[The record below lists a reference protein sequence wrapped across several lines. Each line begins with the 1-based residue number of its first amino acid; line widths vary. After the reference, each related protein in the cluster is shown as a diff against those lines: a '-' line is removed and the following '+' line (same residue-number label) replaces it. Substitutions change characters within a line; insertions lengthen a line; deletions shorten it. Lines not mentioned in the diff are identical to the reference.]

1 MKMRACREI
10 EQKQQQQTSQKLGQS
25 KAHFSETTE
34 QHQRIYTELC
44 SKIEI
49 DVTATLAVVSGVKVC
64 ACECMLHFI
73 QFMESRYLTFDS
85 VSKKV
90 SSEQRAPDSVPIIE
104 LEIDT
109 PTSKLSKCAE
119 NNQ

>member
-25 KAHFSETTE
+25 KAHFSKTTE

-49 DVTATLAVVSGVKVC
+49 DVTATLAVVSGVCVRVYASFHSVYGKS
-64 ACECMLHFI
+64 I
-73 QFMESRYLTFDS
+73 FD
-85 VSKKV
+85 V
-90 SSEQRAPDSVPIIE
+90 
-104 LEIDT
+104 
-109 PTSKLSKCAE
+109 
-119 NNQ
+119 